1 MLINN
6 KNYGSYNLHTIKTD
20 KFKTCHVEIVFRN
33 NVNVEEL
40 TIRNVLFDTLLEGNK
55 NYETNRLLN
64 LKLEDLYNASVYTV
78 TSKVGNMILTSFC
91 IDFLA
96 PKYTEEKILDE
107 SFKLLFELIF
117 NPLVVNNEFDKS
129 KVDYVK
135 IKLESELK
143 SIIENPRKAAIMDAF
158 KTLGNTPTSYET
170 NGNLEDLPKINQ
182 SNLYD
187 YYVKILKNDYI
198 DIYVIGN
205 LDMDKV
211 DKTIK
216 KYEKFEVIKN
226 HEVTAYVNNEKRKLI
241 KETKTT
247 NYFQTNLVFLLNLY
261 NLTDF
266 EKNYVANIYNII
278 LGGGS
283 LQTKL
288 SKKLRI
294 DNSLCYNVQSSY
306 LKYDNLVLISTGV
319 DVNGEAKAI
328 KLIKDAISEM
338 KTNITDKELSESK
351 ELILTS
357 LKMLEDSPGR
367 IVDNLLYRDLGLID
381 DLEKRLVNFKKVT
394 KEDIYNLANKIN
406 ICTIYSLKGS
416 INEEN

>member
-40 TIRNVLFDTLLEGNK
+40 TIRNVLFDTLLEGSK

>member
-40 TIRNVLFDTLLEGNK
+40 TIRNVLFDTLLEGSK

-266 EKNYVANIYNII
+266 EKNYVANLYNII

>member
-40 TIRNVLFDTLLEGNK
+40 TIRNVLFDTLLEGSK

-216 KYEKFEVIKN
+216 KYQQFDIIKT
-226 HEVTAYVNNEKRKLI
+226 HDVDVYVKNEKRKLI

>member
-1 MLINN
+1 MLINS

-20 KFKTCHVEIVFRN
+20 RFKTCHVEVVFRN

-40 TIRNVLFDTLLEGNK
+40 TIRNVLFDTLLEGSK
-55 NYETNRLLN
+55 NYESNRLLN
-64 LKLEDLYNASVYTV
+64 LKLENLYNASVYSV

-96 PKYTEEKILDE
+96 PKYSEDKIIDE
-107 SFKLLFELIF
+107 SLKLLFELIF
-117 NPLVVNNEFDKS
+117 NPLVNNNEFDKS

-143 SIIENPRKAAIMDAF
+143 SIVENPRKIAIIDAL
-158 KTLGNTPTSYET
+158 KTLGESPTSYET
-170 NGNLEDLPKINQ
+170 NGRVEDLSKINQ
-182 SNLYD
+182 SNLYEH
-187 YYVKILKNDYI
+187 YEKVLKSDYI

-205 LDMDKV
+205 LDSDKV
-211 DKTIK
+211 DKIVK
-216 KYEKFEVIKN
+216 KYQQFDIIKN
-226 HEVTAYVNNEKRKLI
+226 HNVDVFVKNEKRKLI
-241 KETKTT
+241 KENKKTD
-247 NYFQTNLVFLLNLY
+247 YFQTNIAFLLNLY

-266 EKNYVANIYNII
+266 EKKYVANLYNII

-306 LKYDNLVLISTGV
+306 LKYDNMILISTGV
-319 DVNGEAKAI
+319 DVNGETKAI
-328 KLIKDAISEM
+328 KLIKDAINEM
-338 KTNITDKELSESK
+338 KTNITDEELSEAK

-357 LKMLEDSPGR
+357 LKMTEDSPSR
-367 IVDNLLYRDLGLID
+367 IIDNLLYRDLGLID
-381 DLEKRLVNFKKVT
+381 DLEERLINFKKVT
-394 KEDIYNLANKIN
+394 KEDIYNLANKIS
-406 ICTIYSLKGS
+406 ICTIYSLRGS
-416 INEEN
+416 LNEEN